1 MSNQCVNEA
10 FELGE
15 NLSDRDVETDEAKN
29 KKQET
34 ASAPNGMH
42 SQILP
47 EDDLRIPETM
57 LKTSPDEET
66 VSQIAL
72 TEEKTK
78 EDVDVKEENE
88 TSERG
93 AWSNKLDFLFSCI
106 SVSVGLGNIWRFP
119 YLCNISIHL

>member
-1 MSNQCVNEA
+1 MPNQCVNQA

-29 KKQET
+29 KKQPS
-34 ASAPNGMH
+34 ASAPNGTH
-42 SQILP
+42 SQNLP
-47 EDDLRIPETM
+47 LSIPETM
-57 LKTSPDEET
+57 LKTSPGEER

-72 TEEKTK
+72 AEEKKK

-119 YLCNISIHL
+119 YLCNISIH